1 MPISAH
7 LTEVARETGQ
17 AQALEAIDVVLA
29 TAAVQARAT
38 GALVYV
44 LLAVLA
50 AEARGTKATVPIHH
64 VLGRGGKQKK
74 GEKKYRENRVLG
86 VSVGGTEQGGEEN
99 KPL

>member
-29 TAAVQARAT
+29 TAVIQARAT
-38 GALVYV
+38 GTLIYV

-50 AEARGTKATVPIHH
+50 AEA
-64 VLGRGGKQKK
+64 
-74 GEKKYRENRVLG
+74 
-86 VSVGGTEQGGEEN
+86 
-99 KPL
+99 